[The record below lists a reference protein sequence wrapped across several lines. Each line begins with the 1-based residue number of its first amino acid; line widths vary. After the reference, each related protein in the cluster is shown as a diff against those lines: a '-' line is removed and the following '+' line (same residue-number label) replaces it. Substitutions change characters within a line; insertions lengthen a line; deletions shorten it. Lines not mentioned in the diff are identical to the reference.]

1 MTVQDELLGTFE
13 AVRLRAHNF
22 CAFRN
27 WEKFHLPASLALAL
41 SGECGEVCEIFQ
53 WKGTLES
60 DLKENDIA
68 KLFTDKEITHIGEEI
83 ADVCIYTTRLCDICN
98 INLGNAVLQSLQSS
112 HPDVQLIF
120 DLISAPRPWPDSI
133 TLKQVSSL
141 LIPKSQQYRSQ
152 RAISLDLQSKVGEL
166 CSVFSKY
173 SELDST
179 PGLPRW
185 HQNDIVH
192 LSQHA
197 AQIIIL
203 MICLANICNLS
214 IDKCI
219 TDKFYKNDAKYPVA
233 LSKGSSAKYTTYVNH
248 FQNKDQYFITI
259 AWIGFA
265 TACFLAGRYTPFK

>member
-1 MTVQDELLGTFE
+1 M
-13 AVRLRAHNF
+13 VRT
-22 CAFRN
+22 
-27 WEKFHLPASLALAL
+27 FHLISSFCELISSQL
-41 SGECGEVCEIFQ
+41 GECGEVCEIFQ
-53 WKGTLES
+53 WKGSLES
-60 DLKENDIA
+60 DLKENEIT
-68 KLFTDKEITHIGEEI
+68 KLFTEKEITHIGEEI

-98 INLGNAVLQSLQSS
+98 INLGNAVLHSLKSS
-112 HPDVQLIF
+112 NPEVQLAF
-120 DLISAPRPWPDSI
+120 DLSSAPRPWPDSM

-141 LIPKSQQYRSQ
+141 FIPKSRQYRSQ

-179 PGLPRW
+179 PGLLQW
-185 HQNDIVH
+185 HPNDIVL

-203 MICLANICNLS
+203 MICLANTCNIS

-233 LSKGSSAKYTTYVNH
+233 LSKGSSAKYTTYINH
-248 FQNKDQYFITI
+248 FQSKKQYFITMG
-259 AWIGFA
+259 WIGLA
-265 TACFLAGRYTPFK
+265 TACFLAGRYAQFK